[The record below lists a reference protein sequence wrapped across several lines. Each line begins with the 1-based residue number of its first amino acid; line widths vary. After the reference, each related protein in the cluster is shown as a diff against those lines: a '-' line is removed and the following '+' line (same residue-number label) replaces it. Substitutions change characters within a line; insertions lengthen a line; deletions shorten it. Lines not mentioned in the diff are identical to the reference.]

1 MVERP
6 SQQTVRAPL
15 EREMI
20 RVGVIGTRF
29 GARVHVPALRKLSD
43 VRVVAMCGSDIQRT
57 RQSAGELG
65 VAATY
70 DNYRDLLT
78 SGEIDAVTIAAP
90 PHLHHNM
97 VLSAC
102 EQGIHILC
110 EKPMARNAAEARD
123 MVRMARETGV
133 AHGVAYMRRYEP
145 VRQQVKQLVQSG
157 FIGDL
162 HSVSVIA
169 YRSTLADQQSRQF
182 SWLMERE
189 KGGGVA
195 ATIGSH
201 FVDTLRWWFGEI
213 HGVCGAVSTAI
224 ESRPAAS
231 GEMRLVDADDNTAF
245 VLRFASGAIGSVS
258 ISYTAA
264 TDVGEEIVISGS
276 EGMLAV
282 QEPGRLVG
290 TQRGGKIQDMMP
302 APPPPPA
309 GETRTVQLY
318 GQLVAGWVAALRS
331 GQDVLPSF
339 EDGAKVQEVVDAVS
353 RSMQLSRWIDLSGNK
368 WPV

>member
-1 MVERP
+1 MRTP
-6 SQQTVRAPL
+6 F
-15 EREMI
+15 ERETV

-29 GARVHVPALRKLSD
+29 GARVHVPALRK
-43 VRVVAMCGSDIQRT
+43 VPGVQVVAMCGSDMQRT
-57 RQSAGELG
+57 RQVAGSLG
-65 VAATY
+65 VPGTF
-70 DNYRDLLT
+70 DNYRDLLA
-78 SGEIDAVTIAAP
+78 SGDIDAVTIATP

-97 VLSAC
+97 VLTAC
-102 EQGIHILC
+102 EYGVHVLC
-110 EKPMARNAAEARD
+110 EKPLARNAAEARD
-123 MVRMARETGV
+123 MERMARETGV
-133 AHGVAYMRRYEP
+133 LHAVAYMRRHEP
-145 VRQQVKQLVQSG
+145 VRQRVKQLVESG
-157 FIGDL
+157 YIGDL

-169 YRSTLADQQSRQF
+169 YRSTLADQQSRTY

-201 FVDTLRWWFGEI
+201 YVDALRWWFGDV
-213 HGVCGAVSTAI
+213 HGVCGAVSTAV
-224 ESRPAAS
+224 ESRPTEA
-231 GEMRLVDADDNTAF
+231 GDMRMVDADDNTAF
-245 VLRFASGAIGSVS
+245 VMRFASGAIGSVA

-264 TDVGEEIVISGS
+264 TDVGEEIIISGS
-276 EGMLAV
+276 HGMLAV

-290 TQRGGKIQDMMP
+290 TQLGGKIQDLME
-302 APPPPPA
+302 PPPPPPL

-318 GQLVAGWVAALRS
+318 GRLVTEWIAALRN
-331 GQDVLPSF
+331 GVDAVPSF

>member
-1 MVERP
+1 MDRDAGQRVRP
-6 SQQTVRAPL
+6 PL
-15 EREMI
+15 ERETI

-29 GARVHVPALRKLSD
+29 GARVHVPGLRKAPG
-43 VRVVAMCGSDIQRT
+43 VRVTALCGTDMRRT
-57 RQSAGELG
+57 REVAGSLG
-65 VAATY
+65 VPDAF
-70 DNYRDLLT
+70 DNYRDMLE
-78 SGEIDAVTIAAP
+78 SGEIDAVSIAAP

-97 VLSAC
+97 VLLAC
-102 EQGIHILC
+102 ECGLHVLC

-133 AHGVAYMRRYEP
+133 GHALAYMRRYEP
-145 VRQQVKQLVQSG
+145 VRRKVKELVDSG
-157 FIGDL
+157 FLGQV

-169 YRSTLADQQSRQF
+169 YRSTLANQDARNF

-195 ATIGSH
+195 ASVGSH
-201 FVDTLRWWFGEI
+201 FVDALRWWFGEI

-224 ESRPAAS
+224 TERTTAS
-231 GEMRLVDADDNTAF
+231 GDTRIVDADDNSAF
-245 VLRFASGAIGSVS
+245 VLRFANGAIGSVS

-264 TDVGEEIVISGS
+264 TDVGEEIVLSGS

-290 TQRGGKIQDMMP
+290 ARRGGRIADMLD
-302 APPPPPA
+302 APKPMPA
-309 GETRTVQLY
+309 GESRAVQLF
-318 GQLVAGWVAALRS
+318 GQLATDWVAALRA
-331 GQDVLPSF
+331 GVDADPSF